1 MFRRKVRWV
10 EPQKFDD
17 LFASEADIVDLDDE
31 DSESAYESLDSQLIE
46 HINQALAAI
55 YPQDSAG
62 KAERPYQLEDW
73 WPNHTRYLDVCRRH
87 LIPELLPTLHGLLS
101 EPFHHYR
108 IQLVVYEDS
117 QDGESY
123 IGSIALYRNHMIAE
137 KRLKQLLPKFS
148 PNS

>member
-62 KAERPYQLEDW
+62 KAERPYQ
-73 WPNHTRYLDVCRRH
+73 PNLRTGGPITPDISMFVGVILFLNYCQRSMGFFQSHFITIEFSLSYTRTVKM
-87 LIPELLPTLHGLLS
+87 EN
-101 EPFHHYR
+101 R
-108 IQLVVYEDS
+108 ISARSL
-117 QDGESY
+117 Y
-123 IGSIALYRNHMIAE
+123 IGTT
-137 KRLKQLLPKFS
+137 
-148 PNS
+148 